1 MAEALWISGRNRA
14 RTCDPFLVREVL
26 SQLSY
31 SPKVSSA
38 APLCSV
44 AQKTASVKAPS
55 PQPFGRYL
63 VAG

>member
-1 MAEALWISGRNRA
+1 
-14 RTCDPFLVREVL
+14 
-26 SQLSY
+26 
-31 SPKVSSA
+31 VSSA